1 MFQVNDV
8 VVYGLQ
14 GVCEIV
20 GIDGQKVN
28 GVIKNYFVLKPKM
41 IKGQPFIS
49 LPGMKRPGVK

>member
-28 GVIKNYFVLKPKM
+28 GVIKNYFVLKPK
-41 IKGQPFIS
+41 K
-49 LPGMKRPGVK
+49 